1 MIGRLNAPFARLAL
15 LLPLASAAAAVRPGL
30 DAEGAPPEPDF
41 AGEILPILS
50 DKCFTCHGP
59 DQSSRRGGL
68 RLDLEVEARASGVL
82 DRAPDGSSELG
93 ERILDE
99 DPLLRMP
106 PPEATHDL
114 EVEERELL
122 LRWVASGAPY
132 GRHRAFEPLPASVAV
147 PGAGGPWALSDI
159 DRFVAARR
167 DAAALSGAPAAAP
180 ARWLRRVTFD
190 LTGLPPT
197 PEEVES
203 FLADPSPE
211 ARARTVDRL
220 LSSPSFGERM
230 ATPWLDVAR
239 YADSYG
245 YQADLLSPTWPYR
258 DWVVSAFNQNK
269 PFDRF
274 LTEQLAG
281 DLLDDAG
288 AEERLATAF
297 NRLHRMTNEG
307 GSVEEER
314 RHESIVDRVE
324 TLGTAFMGLTLGCAR
339 CHDHKY
345 DPITQADF
353 FGLYAYFS
361 GIDEWGMYHDS
372 SRVPTPSLLL
382 ETMEQA
388 STLASLREDARAAEE
403 ALRAALDERV
413 PDLAPGA
420 PASQLG
426 PDPSDPGPL
435 GPSADLRFHAGER
448 LDDGRVRFGLADGPR
463 ALVGGA
469 LQVIEPADGAPGG
482 VLLDGDA
489 ALQVDEIGP
498 SGPTDP
504 FTLELTVTLPEGTR
518 DGVLVHRTGG
528 TDVGYFGFDLCL
540 VDGYLR
546 ARQVRFWPGNAAAVV
561 SEERVPTGRPVRLV
575 FAQDGSAWADGM
587 KLWID
592 GEPGQEELVDA
603 LTKPPGIGGKGL
615 SIGARFRGVGIAGG
629 VVHRVRRWDRYLDAF
644 GVGRALDPAF
654 GLGEGGLLRDD
665 ARAAASRHLAHRSER
680 LAGPRRGLAAARKAL
695 LQATVPV
702 LEVPVMAEAPWAEP
716 FAHVLKRGEYDAPRT
731 EANRVPR
738 RAPTALAPPGELP
751 DRLALASWL
760 TSPDHPLTARVAVN
774 RFWMVFFGRGL
785 VATPGDFGLQGARP
799 THPELLDWL
808 ARRFVDSGWDVKE
821 LCREIVLS
829 ATYGQDSAGGSASLD
844 PENTLLTR
852 GPKQRLTAEMLRD
865 TVLFASGL
873 LEGRMGGP
881 PVSPY
886 QPAGLWRESN
896 SMSPAYRQ
904 SVGEGLYRRS
914 LYSVVKRAAPL
925 PNMLVLDAPTRE
937 ASCAR
942 REQTSTP
949 LQGLVLLNDVQF
961 VEACRVLAERVMGE
975 SGADAERVAAAF
987 RWLAGREPDETE
999 ARLLEDLL
1007 ASERGAFHAAPE
1019 EAAALVAIGDS
1030 EVAVADTVEVAA
1042 LTAVVQVISNLDA
1055 VVNKR

>member
-1 MIGRLNAPFARLAL
+1 MTGRPQVSIARLAL
-15 LLPLASAAAAVRPGL
+15 LLPLAALASAGA
-30 DAEGAPPEPDF
+30 DAEVAASEPDF
-41 AGEILPILS
+41 GREILPILS
-50 DKCFTCHGP
+50 DKCFPCHGP
-59 DQSSRRGGL
+59 DRSSRRGGL
-68 RLDLEVEARASGVL
+68 RLDLEGEARESGVF

-93 ERILDE
+93 DRIVDE

-106 PPEATHDL
+106 PPEAKHEL
-114 EVEERELL
+114 LPEERELL

-132 GRHRAFEPLPASVAV
+132 GRHRAFEALPESVDV
-147 PGAGGPWALSDI
+147 PDAGGPWALSDI
-159 DRFVAARR
+159 DRFVAVRR
-167 DAAALSGAPAAAP
+167 DAAGLVSADAAAP

-197 PEEVES
+197 PEEVDA

-211 ARARTVDRL
+211 ARGRTVDRL

-258 DWVVSAFNQNK
+258 DWVVAAFNQNK

-288 AEERLATAF
+288 IEERLATAF

-382 ETMEQA
+382 ETMEQEA
-388 STLASLREDARAAEE
+388 RLAELRQEVSAAEA
-403 ALRAALDERV
+403 ALRSALDEPV

-420 PASQLG
+420 PSSQLG
-426 PDPSDPGPL
+426 PGPSDAGPF
-435 GPSADLRFHAGER
+435 GPTADLRFEGGER
-448 LDDGRVRFGLADGPR
+448 LDDGRTRFGAPEGPR
-463 ALVGGA
+463 ALVGGP
-469 LQVIEPADGAPGG
+469 LEPVAASDGAPAG
-482 VLLDGDA
+482 VLLDGDS

-498 SGPTDP
+498 WGPTDA
-504 FTLELTVTLPEGTR
+504 FTLELTLTIPEGLR

-575 FAQDGSAWADGM
+575 FAQDGTGWAEGM
-587 KLWID
+587 KLWVD
-592 GEPGQEELVDA
+592 GEAGQEELVDA

-615 SIGARFRGVGIAGG
+615 SVGARFRGVGIAGG
-629 VVHRVRRWDRYLDAF
+629 VVHRLRRWDRCLDAF
-644 GVGRALDPAF
+644 GVGRALDQAY
-654 GLGEGGLLRDD
+654 GLGGGGLLRDD
-665 ARAAASRHLAHRSER
+665 ARAAAARHLAHRAER
-680 LAGPRRGLAAARKAL
+680 LTGLRRALAGARKAL
-695 LQATVPV
+695 LQTTMPV

-716 FAHVLKRGEYDAPRT
+716 FAHVLDRGEYDAPRT

-738 RAPTALAPPGELP
+738 RAPTSLAPPEDLP
-751 DRLALASWL
+751 DRLALAGWL

-774 RFWMVFFGRGL
+774 RLWVVFFGRGL
-785 VATPGDFGLQGARP
+785 VATPGDLGLQGARP

-808 ARRFVDSGWDVKE
+808 ARRFVDSGWDVKA

-829 ATYGQDSAGGSASLD
+829 ATYGQDSAGSSAELD
-844 PENTLLTR
+844 PDNTLLAR

-873 LEGRMGGP
+873 LEGRIGGP

-914 LYSVVKRAAPL
+914 LYSVVKRTAPL

-961 VEACRVLAERVMGE
+961 VEASRVLAERVMGE
-975 SGADAERVAAAF
+975 SATDAERVAAAF
-987 RWLAGREPDETE
+987 RWLAGREPDEIE
-999 ARLLEDLL
+999 ARLLEQLL
-1007 ASERGAFHAAPE
+1007 VSERIAFQAVPA
-1019 EAAALVAIGDS
+1019 EAAGLVATGDS
-1030 EVAVADTVEVAA
+1030 DPGMADAVELAA
-1042 LTAVVQVISNLDA
+1042 LTAVVQVILNLDA

>member
-1 MIGRLNAPFARLAL
+1 MIGRPHESIARLAL
-15 LLPLASAAAAVRPGL
+15 FLPLAAVASAGV
-30 DAEGAPPEPDF
+30 DAEVAASEPDF
-41 AGEILPILS
+41 GREILPILS

-59 DQSSRRGGL
+59 DRSSRRGGL
-68 RLDLEVEARASGVL
+68 RLDLEGDARESGVF

-93 ERILDE
+93 DRIVDE

-106 PPEATHDL
+106 PPEAKHEL
-114 EVEERELL
+114 LPEERELL

-132 GRHRAFEPLPASVAV
+132 GRHRAFEALPASVDV
-147 PGAGGPWALSDI
+147 PDAGGAWALSDI

-167 DAAALSGAPAAAP
+167 DAAGLVGADAAAP

-197 PEEVES
+197 PEEVEA

-288 AEERLATAF
+288 TEERLATAF

-345 DPITQADF
+345 DPISQADF

-388 STLASLREDARAAEE
+388 ARLADLRQEVSAAEA
-403 ALRAALDERV
+403 ALRFALDEPV

-420 PASQLG
+420 PSSQLG
-426 PDPSDPGPL
+426 PGPSDAGPF
-435 GPSADLRFHAGER
+435 GPTADLRFEGGER
-448 LDDGRVRFGLADGPR
+448 LDDGRTRFGAPDGPR
-463 ALVGGA
+463 ALVGGPLELVA
-469 LQVIEPADGAPGG
+469 ASDGAPAG
-482 VLLDGDA
+482 VLLDGDS

-498 SGPTDP
+498 WGPTDP
-504 FTLELTVTLPEGTR
+504 FTLELTLTIPEGLR
-518 DGVLVHRTGG
+518 EGVLVHRTGG

-575 FAQDGSAWADGM
+575 FAQDGTGWAEGM
-587 KLWID
+587 KLWVD
-592 GEPGQEELVDA
+592 GEAGQEELVDA

-615 SIGARFRGVGIAGG
+615 SVGARFRGVGIAGG
-629 VVHRVRRWDRYLDAF
+629 VVHRLRRWDRSLDAF
-644 GVGRALDPAF
+644 GVGRALDQAH
-654 GLGEGGLLRDD
+654 GLGDGGLLRDD
-665 ARAAASRHLAHRSER
+665 ARAAAARHLAHRAER
-680 LAGPRRGLAAARKAL
+680 MTGLRRALAGARKAL
-695 LQATVPV
+695 LQATMPV

-716 FAHVLKRGEYDAPRT
+716 FAHVLERGEYDAPRT

-738 RAPTALAPPGELP
+738 RAPTSLAPPEDLP
-751 DRLALASWL
+751 DRLALAGWL
-760 TSPDHPLTARVAVN
+760 TSADHPLTSRVAVN
-774 RFWMVFFGRGL
+774 RLWMVFFGRGL
-785 VATPGDFGLQGARP
+785 VATPGDLGLQGARP

-808 ARRFVDSGWDVKE
+808 ARRFVDSGWDVKA

-829 ATYGQDSAGGSASLD
+829 ATYGQDSAGSSAELD
-844 PENTLLTR
+844 PDNSLLAR

-873 LEGRMGGP
+873 LEGRLGGP

-914 LYSVVKRAAPL
+914 LYSVVKRTAPL

-961 VEACRVLAERVMGE
+961 VEASRVLAERVMGE
-975 SGADAERVAAAF
+975 SATDAERVAAAF

-999 ARLLEDLL
+999 ARLLEELL
-1007 ASERGAFHAAPE
+1007 VSERSAFQAAPA
-1019 EAAALVAIGDS
+1019 EAAALVATGDS
-1030 EVAVADTVEVAA
+1030 DPGVADSVELAA
-1042 LTAVVQVISNLDA
+1042 LTAVVQVILNLDA

>member
-1 MIGRLNAPFARLAL
+1 MFGRFHAPSSRLAL
-15 LLPLASAAAAVRPGL
+15 LLPLAAVPAAAWPDAVPGSS
-30 DAEGAPPEPDF
+30 EPDF
-41 AGEILPILS
+41 AREVLPILS

-59 DQSSRRGGL
+59 DASSRRGGL
-68 RLDLEVEARASGVL
+68 RLDLEGEARESGVL

-93 ERILDE
+93 DRILDE
-99 DPLLRMP
+99 DPLLQMP
-106 PPEATHDL
+106 PPEAKHEL
-114 EVEERELL
+114 EAEERELL

-132 GRHRAFEPLPASVAV
+132 GRHRAFQPLPAAV
-147 PGAGGPWALSDI
+147 PVPDAGGPWALSDI

-167 DAAALSGAPAAAP
+167 DAAGLAAASAAAP

-197 PEEVES
+197 PEEVDA
-203 FLADPSPE
+203 FLVDPSPE
-211 ARARTVDRL
+211 ARAQVVDRL

-258 DWVVSAFNQNK
+258 DWVVAAFNENK
-269 PFDRF
+269 RFDRF

-288 AEERLATAF
+288 TEERLATAF

-345 DPITQADF
+345 DPISQADF

-388 STLASLREDARAAEE
+388 SGLASLREAVHAADE
-403 ALRAALDERV
+403 ALRVALDEPV

-426 PDPSDPGPL
+426 PDPSDPGPFGPAADVHFRGGELL
-435 GPSADLRFHAGER
+435 G
-448 LDDGRVRFGLADGPR
+448 DGRTRFGAADGPR
-463 ALVGGA
+463 AVVGGSLEVVA
-469 LQVIEPADGAPGG
+469 PVDGAGGG
-482 VLLDGDA
+482 VRLDGDT

-498 SGPTDP
+498 WGPTDP
-504 FTLELTVTLPEGTR
+504 FTLELTLTLPEGLR

-561 SEERVPTGRPVRLV
+561 SEERVPTGRPVRIV

-587 KLWID
+587 KLWVD

-629 VVHRVRRWDRYLDAF
+629 VVHRVRRWDRCLDAF
-644 GVGRALDPAF
+644 DVGRALDAGF
-654 GLGEGGLLRDD
+654 GLGEGGLIRDD
-665 ARAAASRHLAHRSER
+665 ARAAAAAHLAHRSDR
-680 LAGPRRGLAAARKAL
+680 LTGPRRALAESRRAL
-695 LQATVPV
+695 LQATLPV

-716 FAHVLKRGEYDAPRT
+716 FAHVLERGEYDAPRT

-738 RAPTALAPPGELP
+738 RAPASLAPPEELP
-751 DRLALASWL
+751 DRLALAGWL

-799 THPELLDWL
+799 TNPELLDWL
-808 ARRFVDSGWDVKE
+808 ARRFVDSGWDVKA

-829 ATYGQDSAGGSASLD
+829 ATYGQDSAGAAAELD
-844 PENTLLTR
+844 PDNALLAR

-865 TVLFASGL
+865 TVLYASGL

-914 LYSVVKRAAPL
+914 LYSVVKRTAPL

-937 ASCAR
+937 SSCAR

-961 VEACRVLAERVMGE
+961 VEASRVLAERVMGE
-975 SGADAERVAAAF
+975 SGTDAERVAAAF

-999 ARLLEDLL
+999 AQLLEELL
-1007 ASERGAFHAAPE
+1007 VSERGAFQSAPA
-1019 EAAALVAIGDS
+1019 EAEALVATGDS
-1030 EVAVADTVEVAA
+1030 EVGVADTVELAA
-1042 LTAVVQVISNLDA
+1042 LTAVVQVIFNLDA